1 MSTLRLHVRARGWET
16 TLARVRLFG
25 FTVHD
30 DGKYTI
36 DVERDGRKSR
46 LHLIERIEI
55 EASDPRDA
63 WLLREAL
70 GGNWPARETYY
81 LRRIADGDIVPVELR
96 LGYCDNDAAA
106 LYVEHDMLDGR
117 NERTPVDS
125 VEELMDVLLPLGPT
139 NSIGYHEA
147 RNKIVDAF
155 ERLRPKTWADVGVE
169 DVDVIANYEC
179 HQVKPDHVAH
189 ARAGGLTTVH
199 EIISGYGIPPFEG
212 WIDNRSRF
220 DQ

>member
-1 MSTLRLHVRARGWET
+1 MSALRLHVRARGWET
-16 TLARVRLFG
+16 TIARVRLFG

-46 LHLIERIEI
+46 LHLIDHIVI
-55 EASDPRDA
+55 EASDPRDS
-63 WLLREAL
+63 WLLREAV
-70 GGNWPARETYY
+70 GGDWPARETYY
-81 LRRIADGDIVPVELR
+81 LRRITDGEIVPVEIR
-96 LGYCDNDAAA
+96 LGYYDNAAAA

-117 NERTPVDS
+117 DERTAVNS
-125 VEELMDVLLPLGPT
+125 VEQLMDVLLPLGPT
-139 NSIGYHEA
+139 NSIGYHAA

-155 ERLRPKTWADVGVE
+155 ERLRPKTWADVGVA
-169 DVDVIANYEC
+169 DADVIADYER
-179 HQVKPDHVAH
+179 HQVTPNYVAH

-212 WIDNRSRF
+212 WIDNRSRS